1 MLATRML
8 TRCLA
13 PDSHSAEVVAAK
25 ILIRAK
31 PPHTSDG
38 APAHLQTSPRGHG
51 PPQRARGTPAQK
63 QATHAASSNSP
74 DASRH
79 VARAGV
85 HVATT
90 PARPG
95 PRHPPPRPTWTP
107 RSLSRRTTTCTRTRN
122 RSAVIFRAK
131 FLPHP
136 VRSHT
141 APIHASETQKSMCS
155 SPVAH

>member
-1 MLATRML
+1 MRRAMRACAHARRRRAGGHGCEL
-8 TRCLA
+8 
-13 PDSHSAEVVAAK
+13 VVCVFGLQFK

-74 DASRH
+74 DAGRH

-95 PRHPPPRPTWTP
+95 PRHPPPLPSP
-107 RSLSRRTTTCTRTRN
+107 HLDHAGRSLYDYCNGYCDRIGC
-122 RSAVIFRAK
+122 
-131 FLPHP
+131 PHNN
-136 VRSHT
+136 V
-141 APIHASETQKSMCS
+141 
-155 SPVAH
+155 